1 MELGKTETFCIF
13 NHNDGCIWHI
23 DTDFYNGCG
32 YKNLDL
38 IPSKSSHDLI
48 FFFFFH
54 FSMQIADTDGRPKDL
69 LKHLTVI
76 GNIFSIQ
83 IFAFFYHRAD
93 YIALP
98 PQFCLLPDKSVSFWT
113 VACINHAVFDRKT
126 VHREF
131 IDHGNIK
138 ISVKNDS
145 QSPWNRCCTHDEN
158 MWCKTFACEL
168 FPLSDTKAVLL
179 ICDD

>member
-54 FSMQIADTDGRPKDL
+54 FSMQIAVPVSASAPKA
-69 LKHLTVI
+69 I
-76 GNIFSIQ
+76 
-83 IFAFFYHRAD
+83 HRQSKKRSKKCFRTES
-93 YIALP
+93 LR
-98 PQFCLLPDKSVSFWT
+98 QSF
-113 VACINHAVFDRKT
+113 
-126 VHREF
+126 
-131 IDHGNIK
+131 
-138 ISVKNDS
+138 
-145 QSPWNRCCTHDEN
+145 
-158 MWCKTFACEL
+158 
-168 FPLSDTKAVLL
+168 
-179 ICDD
+179 